1 VQIGLN
7 MHMTHDAHT
16 LDVDQLNPGQKQEIN
31 LQLNQ
36 THDLIKDVQF
46 QIQQLKKAQARAHSQ
61 KLFPDLYQVNNWLD
75 KLQHMEKTLTAKI
88 ARLNQGLRL
97 MLIPSDSQVWLKH
110 ISAQCSEYI
119 AQVKQAGGWLYRG
132 AEGPPAFQGKS
143 WNNRSPK
150 DSSAAA
156 QHAFDSFLAQL
167 GHVALRGNSI
177 FATSDFDHTREFGSR
192 TYVIFP
198 VNNKS
203 AYTYTNQSDLVL
215 ESVSDVGMDRDAMDA
230 YYQELSDHVL
240 TLMAQIRSQPLSD
253 QDAQHLSDLQE
264 FKAMIINTDYGV
276 DWSDVQHGLKI
287 VSQHQKF
294 PDHLLDVN
302 LKDFLD
308 MDIFRSQ
315 FSPVHD
321 NLALAIE
328 QELEVFISGV
338 YFALDTQM
346 YAVAIESWFG
356 VPVQSVSGRT
366 W

>member
-1 VQIGLN
+1 
-7 MHMTHDAHT
+7 MHMITSPAQ
-16 LDVDQLNPGQKQEIN
+16 LDPDSLAPGQKQT
-31 LQLNQ
+31 LQIEVAETTRLMR
-36 THDLIKDVQF
+36 DVQDK
-46 QIQQLKKAQARAHSQ
+46 IRELKSAQARAHIRKVYPELQ
-61 KLFPDLYQVNNWLD
+61 QVTSWIGQ
-75 KLQHMEKTLTAKI
+75 LQHMEKTLTAKI

-97 MLIPSDSQVWLKH
+97 MLIPPDSQAWLKH
-110 ISAQCSEYI
+110 ISTQCSEYI
-119 AQVKQAGGWLYRG
+119 KQVKQAGGWLYRG

-143 WNNRSPK
+143 WAHRKPK
-150 DSSAAA
+150 DSSASA
-156 QHAFDSFLAQL
+156 QQAFDSFLAQL
-167 GHVALRGNSI
+167 GHVALRSNSI

-203 AYTYTNQSDLVL
+203 SYTYTNQSDLVL
-215 ESVSDVGMDRDAMDA
+215 ESVTDVGVDRDAMHA
-230 YYQELSDHVL
+230 YYQELSDHVD
-240 TLMAQIRSQPLSD
+240 TLIAQIRSQPLND
-253 QDAQHLSDLQE
+253 QDAQHLSDLQD

-287 VSQHQKF
+287 VSQHQMF
-294 PDHLLDVN
+294 PQNLLDVK

-308 MDIFRSQ
+308 VDIFRSQ

-328 QELEVFISGV
+328 HEFEVFISGV

-356 VPVQSVSGRT
+356 VPVQSISGRT